1 MVFSMTPSIFF
12 RPLDRKILYDIFLV
26 GDRITLEQGPNKD
39 PCPEVVYV
47 YRMVRSC
54 FGALPV

>member
-1 MVFSMTPSIFF
+1 MLPSFSFN
-12 RPLDRKILYDIFLV
+12 PLDRKILYAIFLV

-47 YRMVRSC
+47 YRMVRSY